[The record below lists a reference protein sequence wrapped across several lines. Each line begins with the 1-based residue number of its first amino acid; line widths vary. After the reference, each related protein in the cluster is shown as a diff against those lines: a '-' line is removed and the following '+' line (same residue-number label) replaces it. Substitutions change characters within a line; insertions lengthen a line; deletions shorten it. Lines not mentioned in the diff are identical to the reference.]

1 MCEFHKTSSDLSSV
15 IPAGKPNNNS
25 VFILTWWY
33 LLTKLAPSNHNLL
46 FDLNTFQ
53 KGAEDMESQFAEFLY
68 RDSILWVTAFTL
80 GGLAFAF
87 GPIVIVYLLM
97 PRQTRQIAKKNF
109 QFIEC
114 GMDPIGDSWI
124 RYGVVFY
131 LYALI
136 FLAFDVDVLF
146 LFPVAVA
153 YNNDL
158 FASSIRDFIEIVI
171 FVGILS
177 LAVVYAWIK
186 GVFKWE
192 RKTYLR

>member
-1 MCEFHKTSSDLSSV
+1 
-15 IPAGKPNNNS
+15 
-25 VFILTWWY
+25 
-33 LLTKLAPSNHNLL
+33 
-46 FDLNTFQ
+46 
-53 KGAEDMESQFAEFLY
+53 MEPQFSEFLY
-68 RDSILWVTAFTL
+68 RDNIIWITAFAL
-80 GGLAFAF
+80 GGLAFAL

-97 PRQTRQIAKKNF
+97 PLKTRQIINKSS
-109 QFIEC
+109 QYIEC

-146 LFPVAVA
+146 LFPVSLA
-153 YNNDL
+153 YNKGI
-158 FASSIRDFIEIVI
+158 FASSYRDFIEIVM

-177 LAVVYAWIK
+177 LAIVYAWIK

-192 RKTYLR
+192 RKTYHR

>member
-1 MCEFHKTSSDLSSV
+1 
-15 IPAGKPNNNS
+15 
-25 VFILTWWY
+25 
-33 LLTKLAPSNHNLL
+33 
-46 FDLNTFQ
+46 
-53 KGAEDMESQFAEFLY
+53 MEPQFTELLY
-68 RDSILWVTAFTL
+68 RDSILWIAAFTL
-80 GGLAFAF
+80 GGLAFAL

-97 PRQTRQIAKKNF
+97 PLKTRQIAAKSE

-153 YNNDL
+153 YNGEM
-158 FASSIRDFIEIVI
+158 FSSSIRDFIEII
-171 FVGILS
+171 LFVGILS
-177 LAVVYAWIK
+177 LAVVYAWVK
-186 GVFKWE
+186 GVFNWE

>member
-1 MCEFHKTSSDLSSV
+1 MEQEFT
-15 IPAGKPNNNS
+15 
-25 VFILTWWY
+25 T
-33 LLTKLAPSNHNLL
+33 
-46 FDLNTFQ
+46 
-53 KGAEDMESQFAEFLY
+53 FLY
-68 RDSILWVTAFTL
+68 QKDVLWIAAFTL
-80 GGLAFAF
+80 GGLSFAL
-87 GPIVIVYLLM
+87 GPIAIVYLLM
-97 PRQTRQIAKKNF
+97 PNKTRQIDNKSL
-109 QFIEC
+109 QSIEC
-114 GMDPIGDSWI
+114 GMDPIGDPWI

-153 YNNDL
+153 YNDPV
-158 FASSIRDFIEIVI
+158 FASSIRDFVEILL

-192 RKTYLR
+192 RKTYLRR

>member
-1 MCEFHKTSSDLSSV
+1 
-15 IPAGKPNNNS
+15 
-25 VFILTWWY
+25 
-33 LLTKLAPSNHNLL
+33 
-46 FDLNTFQ
+46 
-53 KGAEDMESQFAEFLY
+53 METQFTELLY
-68 RDSILWVTAFTL
+68 RDSILWIAAFTL
-80 GGLAFAF
+80 GGLAFAL
-87 GPIVIVYLLM
+87 GPIAIVYLLM
-97 PRQTRQIAKKNF
+97 PLKTRQIINKAE
-109 QFIEC
+109 QYIEC

-146 LFPVAVA
+146 LFPVATA
-153 YNNDL
+153 YNQGI
-158 FASSIRDFIEIVI
+158 FTSSLRDFIEIVL

>member
-1 MCEFHKTSSDLSSV
+1 MQSAGEPGWKLSHRNVRACHFNSLSLRSGQLSAVCRFCPAWYHTS
-15 IPAGKPNNNS
+15 
-25 VFILTWWY
+25 T
-33 LLTKLAPSNHNLL
+33 SNGRRIEMEHN
-46 FDLNTFQ
+46 FTT
-53 KGAEDMESQFAEFLY
+53 FLY
-68 RDSILWVTAFTL
+68 HEEVIWITAFTL
-80 GGLAFAF
+80 GGLLFAL
-87 GPIVIVYLLM
+87 GPIAIVYLLM
-97 PRQTRQIAKKNF
+97 PRQTRQLANKTS

-153 YNNDL
+153 YTDPQ
-158 FASSIRDFIEIVI
+158 FDSSARNFIEII
-171 FVGILS
+171 LFVGILS

-192 RKTYLR
+192 RKTYLHR

>member
-1 MCEFHKTSSDLSSV
+1 
-15 IPAGKPNNNS
+15 
-25 VFILTWWY
+25 
-33 LLTKLAPSNHNLL
+33 
-46 FDLNTFQ
+46 
-53 KGAEDMESQFAEFLY
+53 MEHQFTAFLY
-68 RDSILWVTAFTL
+68 QENVLWIAAFTL
-80 GGLAFAF
+80 GGLAFAL
-87 GPIVIVYLLM
+87 GPIAIVYLLM
-97 PRQTRQIAKKNF
+97 PRKTRQIDNKSL

-146 LFPVAVA
+146 LFPVATA
-153 YNNDL
+153 YNDAL
-158 FASSIRDFIEIVI
+158 FASSIRDFIEIVL

-192 RKTYLR
+192 RKTYLRQ

>member
-1 MCEFHKTSSDLSSV
+1 
-15 IPAGKPNNNS
+15 
-25 VFILTWWY
+25 
-33 LLTKLAPSNHNLL
+33 
-46 FDLNTFQ
+46 
-53 KGAEDMESQFAEFLY
+53 MESQVAAFLY
-68 RDSILWVTAFTL
+68 SEHVLWITAFII
-80 GGLAFAF
+80 GGLSFAL
-87 GPIVIVYLLM
+87 GPIAIVYLLM
-97 PRQTRQIAKKNF
+97 PRKTRQIANKAS

-124 RYGVVFY
+124 RYGAVFY

-146 LFPVAVA
+146 LFPVALA
-153 YNNDL
+153 YDDAI

-192 RKTYLR
+192 RKTYLRR

>member
-1 MCEFHKTSSDLSSV
+1 
-15 IPAGKPNNNS
+15 
-25 VFILTWWY
+25 
-33 LLTKLAPSNHNLL
+33 
-46 FDLNTFQ
+46 
-53 KGAEDMESQFAEFLY
+53 
-68 RDSILWVTAFTL
+68 
-80 GGLAFAF
+80 
-87 GPIVIVYLLM
+87 M
-97 PRQTRQIAKKNF
+97 PLKTRQIDNKAL
-109 QFIEC
+109 QAIEC

-146 LFPVAVA
+146 LFPVAIA
-153 YNNDL
+153 YNDAI
-158 FASSIRDFIEIVI
+158 FASSIRDFVEIVM

-192 RKTYLR
+192 RKTYLRR